1 MAPWYT
7 YIIVAFFCS
16 LFFTVSFFILL
27 LSNVL
32 YSYIF
37 VLSLEVAYGWVL
49 YSKYSDSI
57 LKIWIFS
64 TFRFNVIITVH
75 GFKSIFFHFFVFD
88 DVHFFLFSSY
98 WFFKN
103 YTLLS
108 SINLSTDCGFIFLL
122 IVILV
127 ITICVFD
134 FTFFIKLFIIKLYF
148 YLFSENVSILKFFF
162 KCLYPLLGL
171 HYCFGVY
178 IN

>member
-75 GFKSIFFHFFVFD
+75 GFKSIFFIFLYLMMFIFF
-88 DVHFFLFSSY
+88 FFL
-98 WFFKN
+98 
-103 YTLLS
+103 L
-108 SINLSTDCGFIFLL
+108 TDFLK
-122 IVILV
+122 
-127 ITICVFD
+127 ITPF
-134 FTFFIKLFIIKLYF
+134 
-148 YLFSENVSILKFFF
+148 
-162 KCLYPLLGL
+162 YPLLTCQL
-171 HYCFGVY
+171 IVVLFFF
-178 IN
+178 